1 MNRRDYL
8 VGLLGTVGIGAGVYR
23 LATSGEG
30 VAAIDPQTVSVVG
43 ERGTE
48 STRVPA
54 QNGLTVVDFFS
65 TFCAG
70 CDEQITALA
79 PVQRD
84 ASDLSVI
91 SVTAQTVGDG
101 FSLDDLRDWWDQ
113 HGGPWPVA
121 VDDGSLA
128 AAADV
133 KRIPTVVIVDA
144 EGRVHWTK
152 SDASTA
158 AIREGVATARAA
170 IRERE

>member
-8 VGLLGTVGIGAGVYR
+8 LGLLGTVGIGAGVYR

-43 ERGTE
+43 EQGTE
-48 STRVPA
+48 SARIPA
-54 QNGLTVVDFFS
+54 RDGLTVVDFFS

-70 CDEQITALA
+70 CDEQIAALE
-79 PVQRD
+79 PVQRE
-84 ASDLSVI
+84 SQDLSVI

-101 FSLDDLRDWWDQ
+101 FTLDDLRDWWAQ

-133 KRIPTVVIVDA
+133 KRIPTVVVIDA
-144 EGRVHWTK
+144 EGRIHWAK

-158 AIREGVATARAA
+158 AIRDGVATARDAF
-170 IRERE
+170 RERE